1 MHEHVGKRAKMNKS
15 EESQTDGTKQVRPRS
30 KQVAQSKPNGW
41 HKASKASISTSHGAE
56 KGVYQAH

>member
-1 MHEHVGKRAKMNKS
+1 MHRLMDEHVGKRAKMNKS

-41 HKASKASISTSHGAE
+41 HKARMASISTSH
-56 KGVYQAH
+56 